1 MNVSYFTFL
10 LTKSLEKKKIENHIA
25 KIEKVSKIR
34 RMNNLAIEGKIV
46 AGWLANSLA
55 ILKIIDLA
63 LIKAVSVFTIEHLNQ
78 TFK

>member
-34 RMNNLAIEGKIV
+34 RMSNLSIEGKIV
-46 AGWLANSLA
+46 VGWLANSLA
-55 ILKIIDLA
+55 ILKVIHLA